1 MTIQA
6 LHTIEPKVS
15 KKESNNIL
23 FGVMTFLALFLPVVL
38 HSALGIAFSPVLS
51 NSMKP
56 GMGAGDLLITKEVP
70 ASTLKVGDIVILRN
84 GVSYDLFSHR
94 IASIKLVGQEMQ
106 IVTKGDANPV
116 ADAGIAKVN
125 PRAMIPKGITRAPWL
140 GRPIV
145 YFSNHKANLIGGFL
159 LIVGLAFGLLR
170 FLARR
175 SLKAEARKID
185 ELQMDEPFQL
195 EQPITNYIPASAE
208 VANFEAL
215 LAEKQAEKKAKKKP
229 SKKAKKKAKS
239 GLQKNEKKDQSE
251 SKKDK
256 KNAKKKKKSKK

>member
-6 LHTIEPKVS
+6 LHIIEPKLS

-23 FGVMTFLALFLPVVL
+23 FGVVTFLALFLPVVL
-38 HSALGIAFSPVLS
+38 HSALGISLSPVLS

-56 GMGAGDLLITKEVP
+56 GMSAGDLLVTKETP
-70 ASTLKVGDIVILRN
+70 AGSLKVGDIVILRN

-94 IASIKLVGQEMQ
+94 IISIKLVGQEMD

-159 LIVGLAFGLLR
+159 LIVGIAFGLLR

-185 ELQMDEPFQL
+185 ELQIDEPFQL
-195 EQPITNYIPASAE
+195 EQTITHQIPASAE
-208 VANFEAL
+208 VANFEVL
-215 LAEKQAEKKAKKKP
+215 LAVKQAEKKAKKKAK
-229 SKKAKKKAKS
+229 KKAAKKAKS
-239 GLQKNEKKDQSE
+239 GTSKNEQQDQS
-251 SKKDK
+251 DK

>member
-1 MTIQA
+1 M
-6 LHTIEPKVS
+6 IEPKVS

-23 FGVMTFLALFLPVVL
+23 FGVVTFLALFLPVVL
-38 HSALGIAFSPVLS
+38 HAVLGIAFSPVLS

-56 GMGAGDLLITKEVP
+56 GMSAGDLLITKEVP
-70 ASTLKVGDIVILRN
+70 AKQLKVGDIVILRN

-94 IASIKLVGQEMQ
+94 IVSIKLNGSEMD

-125 PRAMIPKGITRAPWL
+125 PRAMIPKAITRAPWL

-145 YFSNHKANLIGGFL
+145 YFSNHKGNLIGGFL

-195 EQPITNYIPASAE
+195 ESTITHQIPASAE
-208 VANFEAL
+208 VANFEVV
-215 LAEKQAEKKAKKKP
+215 QAEKKSA
-229 SKKAKKKAKS
+229 KKAKKKAKTGQQS
-239 GLQKNEKKDQSE
+239 NAKNQSE